1 MKYIFEISYPDNRKE
16 LETISA
22 DTLEQAEEELEKKHS
37 IEGANATYELYD
49 VVEEAE

>member
-1 MKYIFEISYPDNRKE
+1 MKYIFEISYPDNRKKHE
-16 LETISA
+16 AISA
-22 DTLEQAEEELEKKHS
+22 DTLEQAEEVLEQKHG